1 MGRMPDELYESFK
14 SNLEK
19 VDGKC
24 FRASKDTLAETLTGL
39 FKELDIKDT
48 CIAETPLLKE
58 AGVAEALKNAGVEVF
73 TDHIRLHAE
82 TAQGGISENQYGIAE
97 LGTMVQFG
105 DEVDARLVGTMS
117 ESYFGVV
124 KGSTIV
130 PLYDDMFELLGNLP
144 ELPNFVGF
152 ITGPSRTADIECVGT
167 VGVHGPIRLT
177 AVVVD
182 DM

>member
-1 MGRMPDELYESFK
+1 MSKMPDELYESFK

-82 TAQGGISENQYGIAE
+82 TAKGGISENQYGIAE

-124 KGSTIV
+124 
-130 PLYDDMFELLGNLP
+130 
-144 ELPNFVGF
+144 GF

>member
-1 MGRMPDELYESFK
+1 
-14 SNLEK
+14 
-19 VDGKC
+19 
-24 FRASKDTLAETLTGL
+24 
-39 FKELDIKDT
+39 
-48 CIAETPLLKE
+48 
-58 AGVAEALKNAGVEVF
+58 
-73 TDHIRLHAE
+73 
-82 TAQGGISENQYGIAE
+82 
-97 LGTMVQFG
+97 MVQFG
-105 DEVDARLVGTMS
+105 DAVDARLVGTMS

>member
-39 FKELDIKDT
+39 FKKLDIKDT

-58 AGVAEALKNAGVEVF
+58 AGVAEALKNAGIEVF

-82 TAQGGISENQYGIAE
+82 TAKGGISENQYGIAE
-97 LGTMVQFG
+97 LGTMGGSWGTSGVSPG
-105 DEVDARLVGTMS
+105 ESVLVSSRGMHVC
-117 ESYFGVV
+117 F
-124 KGSTIV
+124 
-130 PLYDDMFELLGNLP
+130 PP
-144 ELPNFVGF
+144 EL
-152 ITGPSRTADIECVGT
+152 
-167 VGVHGPIRLT
+167 
-177 AVVVD
+177 
-182 DM
+182 

>member
-82 TAQGGISENQYGIAE
+82 TAKGGISENQYGIAE

-177 AVVVD
+177 AIVVD
-182 DM
+182 DR

>member
-58 AGVAEALKNAGVEVF
+58 AGVAEALKNA
-73 TDHIRLHAE
+73 R
-82 TAQGGISENQYGIAE
+82 GI
-97 LGTMVQFG
+97 
-105 DEVDARLVGTMS
+105 
-117 ESYFGVV
+117 
-124 KGSTIV
+124 
-130 PLYDDMFELLGNLP
+130 
-144 ELPNFVGF
+144 
-152 ITGPSRTADIECVGT
+152 
-167 VGVHGPIRLT
+167 
-177 AVVVD
+177 
-182 DM
+182 

>member
-1 MGRMPDELYESFK
+1 MSKMPDELYESFK
-14 SNLEK
+14 ANLEK

-58 AGVAEALKNAGVEVF
+58 AGVAEALKNAGIEVF

-82 TAQGGISENQYGIAE
+82 TAKGGISENQY
-97 LGTMVQFG
+97 G